1 MLALVVST
9 IAFFVAAFFI
19 KRRLEEMDIPAGL
32 TRNALVI
39 SLSLAL
45 SYVVALIVDKLA
57 GG

>member
-19 KRRLEEMDIPAGL
+19 KRRLEEMDLPAGM
-32 TRNALVI
+32 TRNALVF

-45 SYVVALIVDKLA
+45 SYVVALIVDKIA

>member
-32 TRNALVI
+32 TRNALVF

-45 SYVVALIVDKLA
+45 SYIVALIVDKIA

>member
-32 TRNALVI
+32 TRNALVFA
-39 SLSLAL
+39 LSLAL
-45 SYVVALIVDKLA
+45 SYVVALIVDKIA

>member
-32 TRNALVI
+32 TRNALVF

-45 SYVVALIVDKLA
+45 SYIVALVVDKLA

>member
-32 TRNALVI
+32 TRNALVF